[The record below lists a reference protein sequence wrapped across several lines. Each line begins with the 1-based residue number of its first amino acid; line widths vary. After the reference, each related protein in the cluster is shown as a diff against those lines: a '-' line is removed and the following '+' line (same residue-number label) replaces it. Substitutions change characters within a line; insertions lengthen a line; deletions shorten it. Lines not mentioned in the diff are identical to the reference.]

1 MFTDKELEELNKKN
15 VDAKD
20 IQNVKADHN
29 RRHSYP
35 EIGEQLEMLWH
46 AIDDGTLD
54 KNSDFYKSLKKVK
67 DDNPKA
73 E

>member
-1 MFTDKELEELNKKN
+1 MFTDKELEELNKKH

-20 IQNVKADHN
+20 VQNVQADHN
-29 RRHSYP
+29 RRISYP
-35 EIGEQLEMLWH
+35 EIGEQLDMLWH
-46 AIDDGTLD
+46 AIDDGALD

>member
-1 MFTDKELEELNKKN
+1 MFTDKELEELNKKY

-20 IQNVKADHN
+20 VQNVQADHN
-29 RRHSYP
+29 RRISYP
-35 EIGEQLEMLWH
+35 EIGEQLDMLWH

-67 DDNPKA
+67 DDNPK

>member
-1 MFTDKELEELNKKN
+1 MFTDKELEELNKKY

-20 IQNVKADHN
+20 VQNVQADHN
-29 RRHSYP
+29 RRISYP
-35 EIGEQLEMLWH
+35 EIGEQLDMLWH